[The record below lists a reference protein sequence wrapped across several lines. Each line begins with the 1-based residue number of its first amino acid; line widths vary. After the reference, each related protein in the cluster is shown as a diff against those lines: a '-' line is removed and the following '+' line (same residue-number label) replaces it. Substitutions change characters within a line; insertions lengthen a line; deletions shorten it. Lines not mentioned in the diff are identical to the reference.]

1 MLLAFAP
8 FIAFA
13 VLDHFA
19 APTVALVVAA
29 LISLVLIGRELV
41 FGGSAK
47 ILEVGSCILF
57 SGLAAYAF
65 SSDANW
71 PVVGVK
77 LAVDTGLLLI
87 VLFSLIAGQPFTI
100 QYARESVPQERWN
113 SPQFHRSNQL
123 ITLVWLAA
131 FCAIVVADL
140 TLLYIPEVPHKVSI
154 LLTVGALYGAFKF
167 TMAYPDKAEAHAR

>member
-8 FIAFA
+8 FVAFA
-13 VLDHFA
+13 VLNHFA
-19 APTVALVVAA
+19 APTAALAVAA

-41 FGGSAK
+41 SGRSAK
-47 ILEVGSCILF
+47 ILEVGSCFLF
-57 SGLAAYAF
+57 SGLAVYAF
-65 SSDANW
+65 ISNANW

-87 VLFSLIAGQPFTI
+87 VLFSLIVGRPFTL

-113 SPQFHRSNQL
+113 SPQFRWSNQL

-131 FCAIVVADL
+131 FCAIIIADL
-140 TLLYIPEVPHKVSI
+140 ILLYVPEVPHKVSI
-154 LLTVGALYGAFKF
+154 LLTIGALYGAFKF
-167 TMAYPDKAEAHAR
+167 TMAYPDKAKAQAI

>member
-13 VLDHFA
+13 VINHFA
-19 APTVALVVAA
+19 TATTALAVAA

-41 FGGSAK
+41 SGRSAK
-47 ILEVGSCILF
+47 ILEVGSCVLF
-57 SGLAAYAF
+57 SSLAVYAF
-65 SSDANW
+65 VSNASW

-77 LAVDTGLLLI
+77 LAVDVGLLVI
-87 VLFSLIAGQPFTI
+87 VLFSLIAKQPFTI
-100 QYARESVPQERWN
+100 QYARESVPPEQWT

-131 FCAIVVADL
+131 FCAIVIADL
-140 TLLYIPEVPHKVSI
+140 TLLYVPEVPHKVSI

-167 TMAYPDKAEAHAR
+167 TMIYSDKAKAHAI

>member
-13 VLDHFA
+13 ILDHFA
-19 APTVALVVAA
+19 APIVALVVAA

-41 FGGSAK
+41 FGRSAK

-57 SGLAAYAF
+57 SGLAGYAF
-65 SSDANW
+65 HSNANW
-71 PVVGVK
+71 SVVGVK
-77 LAVDTGLLLI
+77 LAVDTCLLLI
-87 VLFSLIAGQPFTI
+87 VLFSLIAGRPFTI

-123 ITLVWLAA
+123 ITLLWLAA
-131 FCAIVVADL
+131 FCAIVIADL
-140 TLLYIPEVPHKVSI
+140 TLLYVPEVPHKVSI

-167 TMAYPDKAEAHAR
+167 TMMYPDKAKAHAI